1 MPGVVPT
8 TSAPAQPA
16 AKPVPIR
23 RKPLSKAA
31 KAHLPRWMVV
41 RRHMVLSPTLATGFI
56 NEQLDLIAS
65 ERTYVIDEAKK
76 ALAGIPAP
84 RLQSMGHAFIGLR
97 ITDSRHW
104 VGDNLLLTLEA
115 PMAGDVLPKT
125 QLRGGDVVEIDEP
138 GGGKVM
144 KIYEDVNDS
153 EYLSGVILSISRDR
167 VVLVINAKD
176 AIPTAWNGRLTIKM
190 LVNDI
195 PFRRTLNSLCNLIEL
210 PYPRPHLHMVAFSDQ
225 QAKFVNP
232 LLANSK
238 MFDQSLN
245 RSQRDAVRLAL
256 ATQDVAL
263 IHGPPGTGKTH
274 TLLEIIRQLV
284 NEGKRV
290 LVCGPSNVSVDNL
303 VERLG
308 KLRTIPIVRIGH
320 PARILP
326 AAAEFGLDYLA
337 NNIHADDRTY
347 AIQREI
353 DELAAQLGQLSIKV
367 ERNKVQAKIRTL
379 NRRRHTLRPRTAYQV
394 IASARVVLS
403 TLSGAASTMLAGCK
417 AKFDVVVIDESTQAT
432 EAECWIAAQK
442 APKLILAGD
451 HQQLPPTIKSAGD
464 PMVKKTD
471 GQGSQ
476 RLQYTMFERLRA
488 KLDKRFCQ
496 MLTTQYRMHA
506 DIMKVS
512 SERLYD
518 GLLVADK
525 SVATH
530 VLNDLAYVSANV
542 HTKRPIVYIDTS
554 GQNLFESHEAAQ
566 SSSGGLPVPQ
576 TELGSLTNKG
586 EAELAKDQVVRLVAL
601 GVLPTDIAVISPYAG
616 QVRLLKLMLRDA
628 YPGVEIGSV
637 DGFQGREKEAVV
649 LSFVHSNRNS
659 SIGFLRDYRRINVA
673 ITRARRHLCVI
684 ADGGTVAARDPFL
697 KALFKH
703 LDEVAQRFV
712 PA

>member
-76 ALAGIPAP
+76 ALADIPAP

-176 AIPTAWNGRLTIKM
+176 AVPTAWNGRLTIKM

-263 IHGPPGTGKTH
+263 IHGPP
-274 TLLEIIRQLV
+274 
-284 NEGKRV
+284 
-290 LVCGPSNVSVDNL
+290 
-303 VERLG
+303 
-308 KLRTIPIVRIGH
+308 
-320 PARILP
+320 
-326 AAAEFGLDYLA
+326 
-337 NNIHADDRTY
+337 
-347 AIQREI
+347 
-353 DELAAQLGQLSIKV
+353 
-367 ERNKVQAKIRTL
+367 
-379 NRRRHTLRPRTAYQV
+379 
-394 IASARVVLS
+394 
-403 TLSGAASTMLAGCK
+403 
-417 AKFDVVVIDESTQAT
+417 
-432 EAECWIAAQK
+432 
-442 APKLILAGD
+442 
-451 HQQLPPTIKSAGD
+451 
-464 PMVKKTD
+464 
-471 GQGSQ
+471 
-476 RLQYTMFERLRA
+476 
-488 KLDKRFCQ
+488 
-496 MLTTQYRMHA
+496 
-506 DIMKVS
+506 
-512 SERLYD
+512 
-518 GLLVADK
+518 
-525 SVATH
+525 
-530 VLNDLAYVSANV
+530 
-542 HTKRPIVYIDTS
+542 
-554 GQNLFESHEAAQ
+554 
-566 SSSGGLPVPQ
+566 
-576 TELGSLTNKG
+576 
-586 EAELAKDQVVRLVAL
+586 
-601 GVLPTDIAVISPYAG
+601 
-616 QVRLLKLMLRDA
+616 
-628 YPGVEIGSV
+628 
-637 DGFQGREKEAVV
+637 
-649 LSFVHSNRNS
+649 
-659 SIGFLRDYRRINVA
+659 
-673 ITRARRHLCVI
+673 
-684 ADGGTVAARDPFL
+684 
-697 KALFKH
+697 
-703 LDEVAQRFV
+703 
-712 PA
+712 